1 MNLTSGGVLNAV
13 AFVAER
19 KIEEAAA
26 EGAFD
31 DLPGAGL
38 PLHME
43 DLSHLPPE
51 MRTAYILLRNA
62 GYLEEAVP
70 AGQHV
75 NMSDLLAGAPEEKSV
90 YGKMRRLKVLT
101 ARVRR
106 EEAKLLPETAG
117 KVKADPEDSPYL
129 EKLMGRI

>member
-1 MNLTSGGVLNAV
+1 MSLNPDSVLNAI

-31 DLPGAGL
+31 DLPGAGA
-38 PLHME
+38 PLRME

-51 MRTAYILLRNA
+51 MRTAYMLLRNA
-62 GYLEEAVP
+62 GYLEKAIP
-70 AGQHV
+70 AGRHV
-75 NMSDLLAGAPEEKSV
+75 NMSDLLAGAPEEKDM

-117 KVKADPEDSPYL
+117 KTKADPEDSPYL
-129 EKLMGRI
+129 EKIMERI

>member
-1 MNLTSGGVLNAV
+1 MSLHPDGVLNAI

-31 DLPGAGL
+31 DLPGAGS

-43 DLSHLPPE
+43 DLTHLPPE
-51 MRTAYILLRNA
+51 MRTAYTLLRNA
-62 GYLEEAVP
+62 GYLKEPIP
-70 AGQHV
+70 AGRHV
-75 NMSDLLAGAPEEKSV
+75 NMGDLLTAAPEEKDV

-101 ARVRR
+101 ERVRK

-117 KVKADPEDSPYL
+117 KTKADPEDSLYL
-129 EKLMGRI
+129 EKLIKRI

>member
-1 MNLTSGGVLNAV
+1 MSLNPYGVLNAV

-19 KIEEAAA
+19 KIEEAAE

-31 DLPGAGL
+31 DLPGAGS

-62 GYLEEAVP
+62 GYLREKIP
-70 AGQHV
+70 AGQHANV
-75 NMSDLLAGAPEEKSV
+75 GDLLAGAPEEKDV
-90 YGKMRRLKVLT
+90 YGKMHRLKVLT
-101 ARVRR
+101 ARVRK
-106 EEAKLLPETAG
+106 EEAKLLPETA
-117 KVKADPEDSPYL
+117 KKTKADPEDSPYL
-129 EKLMGRI
+129 EKLIKRV